1 MAAGRVITSEI
12 LHQSMPPLPK
22 RETPN
27 DLAQLL
33 SLPFHESVGAW
44 ERKLVE
50 NALNESGGNKTDA
63 ARRLGIQQ
71 RLRYQKMKAL
81 TLEPSE

>member
-1 MAAGRVITSEI
+1 MSLSVHGR
-12 LHQSMPPLPK
+12 
-22 RETPN
+22 
-27 DLAQLL
+27 
-33 SLPFHESVGAW
+33 G
-44 ERKLVE
+44 RKLVE